1 MPTLRRLADRYL
13 PQGALLLASLTFAT
27 YAMGLLRDRL
37 FARTFG
43 LSSELDTYN
52 AAFVLPELTLDVLI
66 ASGLTAPFVPIFL
79 GLRHDETEEA
89 QHRAEAFG
97 QSVVTLAVAVMGI
110 ASAVLFVIAPL
121 TAPVVAPGFGPEQRD
136 QYVALFRVM
145 LITPVLFA
153 ASIALGEILV
163 ADRRFLWYGL
173 APLLYN
179 GGIVLGTVLL
189 SDRMGIFGPAWG
201 AVLGSVA
208 HLGVRLVGVLRT
220 GFRVRPRFDVRSG
233 PVGEFIRLML
243 PKMVS
248 QPIEGLTFLFFTSLA
263 TTVMTGAVSAVSFAR
278 NFESLPVS
286 LIGIAFS
293 LAAFPTLSAA
303 AADGDRARFIT
314 LLRRDAVSIGVLS
327 TAAGLAL
334 LIVGG
339 VLVRVFL
346 GGGAFGEADVATTT
360 LVLGVFALAVPFESL
375 FYLFSR
381 AVYAT
386 RNTLL
391 AVLASLGGFAVTVAL
406 GLVGAGSLGI
416 IAIPLAFTV
425 GTAIKVGLLLL
436 ALRRR
441 LRLFEGWLPPAVGDA
456 PPVTAALSA
465 PPR

>member
-13 PQGALLLASLTFAT
+13 PQGAILLATLTFAT

-121 TAPVVAPGFGPEQRD
+121 TAPVIAPGFGPEQRD

-189 SDRMGIFGPAWG
+189 SGRIGIFGAAWG
-201 AVLGSVA
+201 AVLGAVA
-208 HLGVRLVGVLRT
+208 HLGVRLIGALRT
-220 GFRVRPRFDVRSG
+220 GFRCGRGSTCGRVPSV
-233 PVGEFIRLML
+233 EFIRLMI

-248 QPIEGLTFLFFTSLA
+248 QPIEG
-263 TTVMTGAVSAVSFAR
+263 
-278 NFESLPVS
+278 
-286 LIGIAFS
+286 
-293 LAAFPTLSAA
+293 
-303 AADGDRARFIT
+303 
-314 LLRRDAVSIGVLS
+314 
-327 TAAGLAL
+327 
-334 LIVGG
+334 
-339 VLVRVFL
+339 
-346 GGGAFGEADVATTT
+346 ADVP
-360 LVLGVFALAVPFESL
+360 VLHVARDDGHDGRRERSEL
-375 FYLFSR
+375 R
-381 AVYAT
+381 AELREPAGEPD
-386 RNTLL
+386 RDR
-391 AVLASLGGFAVTVAL
+391 VLAGRVPDPVGCRGRRRRVRF
-406 GLVGAGSLGI
+406 VGAPAPRCG
-416 IAIPLAFTV
+416 V
-425 GTAIKVGLLLL
+425 HRR
-436 ALRRR
+436 ALDGRRSR
-441 LRLFEGWLPPAVGDA
+441 RC
-456 PPVTAALSA
+456 
-465 PPR
+465 